1 MMTRAKRIAR
11 VLWTTVKR
19 LAMALGA
26 VIVLGIGVS
35 VGVILRSGDAD
46 FEYTPP
52 VCRPRVMDL
61 TRLEETASPTAGV
74 GIVAC

>member
-1 MMTRAKRIAR
+1 MMTRTKRIAR

-19 LAMALGA
+19 LAMALGV

-35 VGVILRSGDAD
+35 VGVILRSGDPD

-52 VCRPRVMDL
+52 
-61 TRLEETASPTAGV
+61 A
-74 GIVAC
+74 